1 MNNIFILLSI
11 KTRIETHNASCNV
24 IFRKRFLS
32 YYPLKQGLKH
42 SYIYTILLKYKIFIL
57 LSIKTRIETLSKILI
72 QFSLSSFLSYYPLK
86 QGLKP
91 LYKNILESRKPVFL
105 SYYPLKQ
112 GLKLWFLFHNNVVT
126 HSFLS
131 YYPLKQG
138 LKLLSSALLIS
149 IFSIFIL
156 LSIKTRIETADFLNH
171 PGFLGKIF
179 ILLSIK
185 TRIETSRL

>member
-126 HSFLS
+126 HS
-131 YYPLKQG
+131 
-138 LKLLSSALLIS
+138 
-149 IFSIFIL
+149 IFIL
-156 LSIKTRIETADFLNH
+156 LSIKTRIETGVARLRAFR
-171 PGFLGKIF
+171 LGIF

-185 TRIETSRL
+185 TRIETSFTSHLTMFFVLIFILLSIKTRIETP